1 VGIPDHIEQ
10 GIWLCFT
17 VNNPTSVELLMT
29 AMLRVYLRKHEQFN
43 ICGRSTNRAALSIGI
58 SKVLDF

>member
-1 VGIPDHIEQ
+1 VGITDHIEQ

-29 AMLRVYLRKHEQFN
+29 AMLRVHLREHEQFN
-43 ICGRSTNRAALSIGI
+43 ICGRSTNHTVFFESV